1 MNLTATAMAAAA
13 FMLAHQVAG
22 KATRDALFLS
32 QFEPSDLPK
41 IVVAGALAAVILS
54 SAFSRA
60 LERIGPRMVV
70 PVTFLVSSSFHA
82 VEWFALDNW
91 PRTVVSLVY
100 LHILGLGAIL
110 MSGFWALA
118 SELYDPR
125 EAKIHFGK
133 IAGMGTAGGI
143 AGGLLA
149 ERCAAWF
156 SSDSVLLLLA
166 LLHVG
171 CGAILL
177 TLRSSADPSA
187 GARQALGPLP
197 SRTEVFQRAPYL
209 LSLALLVLIGTTSAA
224 MLDFLFKSGA
234 AQEFG
239 GKSPA
244 LLRYFALFYTG
255 AQVLTFLVQTIAS
268 RFALEKLGLSRTV
281 GSLPF
286 AVGAGSIVALFL
298 PLFAAVASARALELI
313 LRGSLFRA
321 GYELF
326 YTPVPPRDKRSVKVL
341 IDVGCDRAGDAVGAG
356 IVQAAIWMGPALAR
370 TELLA
375 ACVALAGVA
384 AWIASRLDKAYTVVL
399 ERGLIQRAI
408 ELDFADVHDST
419 SLAVLKSVQL
429 SKPSATPLV
438 HATTQGAAHPVS
450 PTRPVQTDPV
460 IDILS
465 TLRTFDAKR
474 VEEALRRPAAND
486 PVLAPQLIRLLAWDD
501 VAGSVQKLLAVMA
514 PRIEGQLADA
524 LLDHEEDFA
533 IRRRIPRLLAR
544 CKTSQRAVD
553 ALCEALHD
561 PRFEVRFQC
570 GRALDYLHQQ
580 NPKLHMPPDLIYAI
594 VETELS
600 VSKTIWEGRRLLDRR
615 ETSSTDSAD
624 QFSFLDEVLR
634 ERANQSLE
642 HVFSL
647 LALLL
652 PREPLKVA
660 FRALHIEDRQIRG
673 LALEYLENVLRATT
687 RDKLWSVIGEGPVST
702 VQKSARE
709 VLDHLML
716 SNVALQ
722 VRIQSELAAEA
733 DVDRPS

>member
-22 KATRDALFLS
+22 KAARDALFLS

-41 IVVAGALAAVILS
+41 IVVIAAIAAVLLS
-54 SAFSRA
+54 SLFSRT
-60 LERIGPRMVV
+60 LERFGPRLVV
-70 PVTFLVSSSFHA
+70 PFTFLVSAALHTG
-82 VEWFALDNW
+82 EWIALDQW
-91 PRTVVSLVY
+91 PRVVVALVY

-110 MSGFWALA
+110 MSGFWAMA
-118 SELYDPR
+118 SEMFDPR
-125 EAKIHFGK
+125 EAKVHFGK

-156 SSDSVLLLLA
+156 SSSAVLILLA
-166 LLHVG
+166 VFHVV

-177 TLRSSADPSA
+177 SLRSAADP
-187 GARQALGPLP
+187 GATARPSTSPLP
-197 SRTEVFQRAPYL
+197 TRREVFARAPYL
-209 LSLALLVLIGTTSAA
+209 VSLAILVLIGTTSAA

-234 AQEFG
+234 AHEFG
-239 GKSPA
+239 AKSPA

-255 AQVLTFLVQTIAS
+255 AQVLTFLVQTVVS

-281 GSLPF
+281 GALPF
-286 AVGAGSIVALFL
+286 AVGAGSIVAIFL
-298 PLFAAVASARALELI
+298 PLFAAIASARALELI

-326 YTPVPPRDKRSVKVL
+326 YTPVPARDKRSVKVL

-356 IVQAAIWMGPALAR
+356 IVQAALWMGPALAR

-375 ACVALAGVA
+375 ACVVAAGIA
-384 AWIASRLDKAYTVVL
+384 AWIASRLDKAYTIVL

-408 ELDFADVHDST
+408 ELDFADIHDST
-419 SLAVLKSVQL
+419 SLAVLRSVQL
-429 SKPSATPLV
+429 SRPSATPVPQASTIAALQPPTPRQV
-438 HATTQGAAHPVS
+438 HV
-450 PTRPVQTDPV
+450 DPL
-460 IDILS
+460 IDILT

-486 PVLAPQLIRLLAWDD
+486 PILAPQLIRLLAWDD
-501 VAGSVQKLLAVMA
+501 VAGTVQKLLVTMA

-524 LLDHEEDFA
+524 LLDPDEDFA

-544 CKTSQRAVD
+544 CSKSQRAAD
-553 ALCEALHD
+553 ALCDALQD
-561 PRFEVRFQC
+561 ARFEVRFQC
-570 GRALDYLHQQ
+570 GRALDALRQQ
-580 NPKLHMPPDLIYAI
+580 NQKLHMHPETIYHI
-594 VETELS
+594 VDKELS
-600 VSKTIWEGRRLLDRR
+600 VSKTIWEGHRLLDRR
-615 ETSSTDSAD
+615 ESAGTESTD
-624 QFSFLDEVLR
+624 QFSFLDEMLR

-647 LALLL
+647 LALVL
-652 PREPLKVA
+652 PRDPLKVA
-660 FRALHIEDRQIRG
+660 FRALHTDDRQIRG
-673 LALEYLENVLRATT
+673 LALEYLENVLPTGT
-687 RDKLWSVIGEGPVST
+687 KDKLWAVIGEGPVPT
-702 VQKSARE
+702 AEKSARE
-709 VLDHLML
+709 VLDDLML

-722 VRIQSELAAEA
+722 VRIQEELAGESQPK
-733 DVDRPS
+733 RSS